1 LNDPIITVDEVTK
14 QFRGGTRALDGLSLT
29 IPKGTV
35 YGLLGP
41 NGAGKTTL
49 IRILA
54 ILLRPDSG
62 TVRVAGHDAVRNPAR
77 VRERIGLA
85 GQFAAVDDH
94 LTGRENIAM
103 IGRLYGLSRRE
114 AARRA
119 ADIVHRIHLADAA
132 DRQVKTY
139 SGGMR
144 RRIDLAASLIG
155 RPQVL
160 FLDEPT
166 TGVDPASRQDLWH
179 LVRDLA
185 AEGTT
190 VLLTTQYLDE
200 ADQLADRIAVID
212 HGRLLT
218 EGTATELKDRTGG
231 ILAQSAVF
239 GSAPTAYGLNNDR
252 TNGVLDRFR
261 SLPMARS
268 AVLTGRTLSDLTRNT
283 FILGLQ
289 LAVGVALGFRWQ
301 NGPGGMLAAM
311 GVALA
316 FGYACCWLMAYL
328 GLTIRNTEAIQAA
341 IYMVVFPMTLTS
353 SVFLPTQTM
362 PGWLQA
368 FAEHQPITI
377 TANALRGLTLGQGAL
392 PAGHTVTGET
402 LLALTWTV
410 GILAV
415 FAPLAVRA
423 YQRNNG

>member
-1 LNDPIITVDEVTK
+1 MDPIITVDELTK
-14 QFRGGTRALDGLSLT
+14 QFRDGTTVLDGLHLT
-29 IPKGTV
+29 IPRGV
-35 YGLLGP
+35 IYGLLGP

-54 ILLRPDSG
+54 TLLRPDAG
-62 TVRVAGHDAVRNPAR
+62 TARAAGYDVARHPAAVRD
-77 VRERIGLA
+77 RIGLA

-114 AARRA
+114 ANVRTEQ
-119 ADIVHRIHLADAA
+119 VLQRIHLDDAA

-144 RRIDLAASLIG
+144 RRIDLAACLIG

-166 TGVDPASRQDLWH
+166 TGVDPASRQDLWQ

-231 ILAQSAVF
+231 SVVELTVPTGQQEATLTALASLTARRAADRDRIVLPAPNGPLTLRHALRLLDQTAIVPTDVALHRPTLDAVF
-239 GSAPTAYGLNNDR
+239 LTLTRR
-252 TNGVLDRFR
+252 TT
-261 SLPMARS
+261 
-268 AVLTGRTLSDLTRNT
+268 TGRE
-283 FILGLQ
+283 
-289 LAVGVALGFRWQ
+289 LA
-301 NGPGGMLAAM
+301 GM
-311 GVALA
+311 
-316 FGYACCWLMAYL
+316 
-328 GLTIRNTEAIQAA
+328 
-341 IYMVVFPMTLTS
+341 
-353 SVFLPTQTM
+353 
-362 PGWLQA
+362 
-368 FAEHQPITI
+368 
-377 TANALRGLTLGQGAL
+377 
-392 PAGHTVTGET
+392 PA
-402 LLALTWTV
+402 
-410 GILAV
+410 
-415 FAPLAVRA
+415 
-423 YQRNNG
+423 

>member
-1 LNDPIITVDEVTK
+1 MLTFKYTTGGPVSDSIITVDKVTK
-14 QFRGGTRALDGLSLT
+14 QFRDGTRALDGLTLE
-29 IPKGTV
+29 IPTGIV

-54 ILLRPDSG
+54 TLLRPDGG
-62 TVRVAGHDAVRNPAR
+62 TARVAGHDVVRHPAR

-103 IGRLYGLSRRE
+103 IGRFYGLSRRE
-114 AARRA
+114 AVRRA
-119 ADIVHRIHLADAA
+119 AVIVDRIHLADAA

-155 RPQVL
+155 RPEVL

-212 HGRLLT
+212 YGRLVT
-218 EGTATELKDRTGG
+218 EGTADELKDRTGG
-231 ILAQSAVF
+231 AVVELDLPVAQRQTALGVLQPLAPRHDLDRDRIVLPAPD
-239 GSAPTAYGLNNDR
+239 GALTLRHALRLLDDAGIAPTDVALHR
-252 TNGVLDRFR
+252 PTLDDVFL
-261 SLPMARS
+261 S
-268 AVLTGRTLSDLTRNT
+268 LTGRTAED
-283 FILGLQ
+283 
-289 LAVGVALGFRWQ
+289 A
-301 NGPGGMLAAM
+301 
-311 GVALA
+311 
-316 FGYACCWLMAYL
+316 
-328 GLTIRNTEAIQAA
+328 EQAA
-341 IYMVVFPMTLTS
+341 GGTRS
-353 SVFLPTQTM
+353 K
-362 PGWLQA
+362 GD
-368 FAEHQPITI
+368 
-377 TANALRGLTLGQGAL
+377 GA
-392 PAGHTVTGET
+392 
-402 LLALTWTV
+402 
-410 GILAV
+410 
-415 FAPLAVRA
+415 
-423 YQRNNG
+423 